1 MVKKVPDAA
10 TWEASYKD
18 GAQRKAGKWQTNFLG
33 ATGIA
38 AAASSDA
45 AQMAYQAKMMDPAV
59 LAVRQKK
66 LKKLS
71 DADFQAPVRAGGS
84 GLYSSGVAAK
94 ADKAARG
101 VAPFLGVIQGVL
113 NTLPPKTDN
122 VDANIDNRVKPL
134 ARALRDAKRAGA

>member
-10 TWEASYKD
+10 AWGASYKD
-18 GAQRKAGKWQTNFLG
+18 GAVRKAGKWQSNFL
-33 ATGIA
+33 ATTGIA

-45 AQMAYQAKMMDPAV
+45 AQAAYTRKMMDPAV
-59 LAVRQKK
+59 LAVRQTK

-84 GLYSSGVAAK
+84 GMYSSGVSAK
-94 ADKAARG
+94 ADKAAKG
-101 VAPFLGVIQGVL
+101 VAPFLTTIQSVI
-113 NTLPPKTDN
+113 NTLPAKTDD

-134 ARALRDAKRAGA
+134 ARALRAQKRGAT